1 MLPIRTSAALLSLC
15 ALAYASI
22 TEAQN
27 LRRPRQESPHQAP
40 VNTPP
45 KRSDR
50 ILPADGASRW
60 DQIPGCARD
69 ITGAGIDVVY
79 VTGCDVGSGER
90 GASGLYRWNGNAFVP
105 HASGGRG
112 SAIASHGGNIYV
124 VGGDA
129 LLWSSASDGTWKQR
143 GTPDGRPIVDVGV
156 GVAGLWVIT
165 SERAGDGG
173 NGIARA
179 TPCPPAQGQL
189 FGNDLCGW
197 ERVSG
202 AATRIAVGASVWVVT
217 ANNELYE
224 RAEGGGG
231 TWSKRPGCFVDV
243 AANGHTIYAIACRR
257 GKGDGN
263 AVLQWNNAGSWR
275 DTDAAG
281 KRVGV
286 DSAGNAWVVTDSGQI
301 WRRSPRIAAPM

>member
-27 LRRPRQESPHQAP
+27 LRRTRQESTHQAP
-40 VNTPP
+40 VATPP

-50 ILPADGASRW
+50 ILPTDGASRW
-60 DQIPGCARD
+60 DQVPGCARD
-69 ITGAGIDVVY
+69 ITGAGIDIVY
-79 VTGCDVGSGER
+79 VTGCDVGNGER

-112 SAIASHGGNIYV
+112 SAIASHGGNTYV

-129 LLWSSASDGTWKQR
+129 LLWSSASDGAWKQR
-143 GTPDGRPIVDVGV
+143 GTPDGRPIVDVGA

-165 SERAGDGG
+165 SEPAGDGG
-173 NGIARA
+173 NAIARA

-189 FGNDLCGW
+189 SGNDFCGW

-243 AANGHTIYAIACRR
+243 AANGHTVYAIACRR

-263 AVLQWNNAGSWR
+263 AVLHWNNAGSWR

-286 DSAGNAWVVTDSGQI
+286 DSAGNAWVLTDSGQI
-301 WRRSPRIAAPM
+301 WRRSPRVPAPM